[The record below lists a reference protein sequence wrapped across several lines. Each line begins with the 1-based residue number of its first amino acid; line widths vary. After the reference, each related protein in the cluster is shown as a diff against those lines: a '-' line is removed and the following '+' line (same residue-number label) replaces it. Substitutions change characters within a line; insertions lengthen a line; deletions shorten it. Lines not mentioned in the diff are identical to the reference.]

1 MAWIK
6 NRDRLH
12 EAALSSVKAIA
23 KRKDLSSKTGISQRP
38 PSPGQAIISSIPRST
53 KDLAAW
59 RGESDFQAF
68 WYQYHKNTSE
78 VALNLQARMVF
89 NELEMSRVEILG
101 SNAYP
106 GAKKNITEYLELKS
120 ISTDDEKSSNYLALC
135 ANLWLKKAQ
144 GFKLNTNSKKL
155 VEMFEEKYNLKN
167 IKSLEKDFFE
177 SLDDQRLFEKISIKF
192 LKKLKLIKSP
202 NQSDDDIDDDPID
215 PPGST
220 NEIEQED
227 MEDESTETGDS
238 DSDTTIDNLDIEM
251 DDLVQEATSASD
263 GASIDEEIEALS
275 YPQNDYLNSSKN
287 DYSVYTSNFDEII
300 DAKDLTTPDESIRL
314 RNQLDN
320 LIKPHQ
326 TTIGKLAN
334 RLQRLLLAKQNTSW
348 NFNLD
353 EGMLDT
359 ARLHRVIAEPGHPL
373 SYKQET
379 ENKFK
384 DTIVT
389 LLIDN
394 SGSMRGRSIS
404 LAAICAD
411 IIGSTLERCQ
421 VKTEI
426 LGFTTKQWKG
436 GESKQSWINSGSSS
450 NPGRLNDIRHI
461 IYKSADNSWRRARK
475 YFGTMLKEGLL
486 KENIDGEAL
495 AWSHER
501 LIKRSEERKI
511 MIVISDGAPVDDST
525 LSANRED
532 YLDNHLKKIISLI
545 EDDSPVELQAIGIGH
560 DVTKY
565 YENAITINR
574 AEELG
579 EVLLEELTKLFKN

>member
-135 ANLWLKKAQ
+135 ANLWLKKTQ

-155 VEMFEEKYNLKN
+155 VEIFEEKYNLKN

-227 MEDESTETGDS
+227 IEDESTESGDS

-532 YLDNHLKKIISLI
+532 YLDNHLKKMISLI

>member
-135 ANLWLKKAQ
+135 ANLWLKKTQ

-227 MEDESTETGDS
+227 IEDESTESGDS

-334 RLQRLLLAKQNTSW
+334 RLQRLLLAKQNTTW

>member
-78 VALNLQARMVF
+78 LALNLQARMVF

-135 ANLWLKKAQ
+135 ANLWLKKTQ

-155 VEMFEEKYNLKN
+155 VEMFEEKYNLIN
-167 IKSLEKDFFE
+167 TKSLEKDFFE
-177 SLDDQRLFEKISIKF
+177 SLDDQGLFEKISIKF

-202 NQSDDDIDDDPID
+202 NQSDDDIDDEPID

-227 MEDESTETGDS
+227 IEDESTESGDS

>member
-135 ANLWLKKAQ
+135 ANLWLKKAW

-155 VEMFEEKYNLKN
+155 VEMFEEKYNLIN
-167 IKSLEKDFFE
+167 TKSLEKDFFE
-177 SLDDQRLFEKISIKF
+177 SLDDQGLFEKISIKF

-202 NQSDDDIDDDPID
+202 NQSDDDIDDEPID

-227 MEDESTETGDS
+227 IEDESTESGDS

>member
-135 ANLWLKKAQ
+135 ANLWLKKTQ

-532 YLDNHLKKIISLI
+532 YLDNHLKKMISLI

>member
-135 ANLWLKKAQ
+135 ANLWLKKTQ
-144 GFKLNTNSKKL
+144 GLKLNTNSKKL
-155 VEMFEEKYNLKN
+155 VEMFEEKYTLKN